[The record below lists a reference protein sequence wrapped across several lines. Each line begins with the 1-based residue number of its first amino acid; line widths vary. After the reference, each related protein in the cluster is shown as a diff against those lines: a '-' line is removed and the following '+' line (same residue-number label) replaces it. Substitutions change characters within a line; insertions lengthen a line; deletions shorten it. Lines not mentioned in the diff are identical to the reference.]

1 MNENEQKV
9 VIGRTDK
16 VDFVSADLKGVPAKV
31 DTGADT
37 SSVWATRVHVDEDG
51 VLSFILLGK
60 ASKLYNG
67 RVITTKRFK
76 VVPVRNS
83 SGHWQLRYSVK
94 MLVRIH
100 KREVNATFTLAN
112 RSMQQYPVLIGCR
125 LLKGRFLVDV
135 EHGDY
140 TTRRVESRY
149 ARESAK
155 DPRKF
160 FEEYF
165 MKRS

>member
-1 MNENEQKV
+1 MNKMTDKII
-9 VIGRTDK
+9 IGRTDK
-16 VDFVSADLKGVPAKV
+16 VDFEAAGIVGVPAKV

-94 MLVRIH
+94 LAVRIH
-100 KREVNATFTLAN
+100 DRLVNATFTLAN
-112 RSMQQYPVLIGCR
+112 RSMQQYPVLIGCK

-135 EHGDY
+135 EQGDY
-140 TTRRVESRY
+140 VNKRVESTY

-165 MKRS
+165 LKRS